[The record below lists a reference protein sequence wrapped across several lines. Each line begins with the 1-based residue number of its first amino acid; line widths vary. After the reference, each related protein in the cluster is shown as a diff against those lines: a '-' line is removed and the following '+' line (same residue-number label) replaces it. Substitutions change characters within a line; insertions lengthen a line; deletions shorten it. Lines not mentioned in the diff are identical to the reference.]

1 MLKIVTAPDSVLSQ
15 KAESVRKI
23 NRETLEL
30 IEEMRQTLLGTKD
43 PIGVGLAAPQ
53 IGKSLRIILVK
64 PTPKS
69 EMLTCI
75 NPQILSKSD
84 ELKPLKRPKNSANK
98 RAGTLEGCLSLP
110 TIWGT
115 VLRSPKIKLQY
126 LDENGKKHAQ
136 TFTNFTATI
145 VQHEI
150 DHLDGIIFPAR
161 VLEQKARLP
170 SGQGKLYKS
179 HKSEEGEDEFEEIEL

>member
-1 MLKIVTAPDSVLSQ
+1 MLKIVIAPNAVLSQ
-15 KAESVRKI
+15 KAEGVKKI
-23 NRETLEL
+23 NKEVLDL
-30 IEEMRQTLLGTKD
+30 IEEMKQTLLGTKD
-43 PIGVGLAAPQ
+43 PVGVGLAAPQ
-53 IGKSLRIILVK
+53 IGKSMRILLVK

-75 NPQILSKSD
+75 NPEILSKSD
-84 ELKPLKRPKNSANK
+84 ELKPLKRPKNSVNK

-110 TIWGT
+110 NIWGT

-126 LDENGKKHAQ
+126 LDEKGTKHAQ
-136 TFTNFTATI
+136 TFINFTATI

-150 DHLDGIIFPAR
+150 DHLDGILFPAR

-179 HKSEEGEDEFEEIEL
+179 RKNEEGEDEFEEMTL

>member
-1 MLKIVTAPDSVLSQ
+1 MKIVIAPNSVLSQ
-15 KAESVRKI
+15 KAESVKKI
-23 NRETLEL
+23 DKEILEL
-30 IEEMRQTLLGTKD
+30 IEEMKQTLLGTKD
-43 PIGVGLAAPQ
+43 PVGVGLAAPQ
-53 IGKSLRIILVK
+53 VGKPLRIFLAK

-69 EMLTCI
+69 EILTCI
-75 NPQILSKSD
+75 NPKILSKSA
-84 ELKPLKRPKNSANK
+84 ELKPLKRPKNSTNK

-115 VLRSPKIKLQY
+115 VLRSSALTFSY
-126 LDENGKKHAQ
+126 LDENGRTHKKSCKD
-136 TFTNFTATI
+136 FLATI

-150 DHLDGIIFPAR
+150 DHLDGVLFPKR

-179 HKSEEGEDEFEEIEL
+179 HKNEKGEDEFEEIEI